1 MSEGRKNHLSI
12 DGGQVKEDD
21 HVASYKPLPD
31 NDGEFRTSKS
41 SLHKSKEKVSG
52 DGAEEKLLQKEEE
65 AKIVTR
71 VDMADAKYVVE
82 DHRNGD
88 AKIELDANKR
98 QFTGLTKEELMKYAE
113 DPFWIRLRW
122 FMFVLFWAMW
132 FCMLA
137 GAIAIIVRAPKCA
150 PPPPRTWYEKGP
162 LVDVSSVEDYAIIE
176 PNLQLLKDAQ
186 VAGVFVSSCKDAY
199 EVLDNENASCLQQFK
214 DFVAKAKSFGVKV
227 IVDLTANFVPLSHK
241 WFQLSENRSEEYK
254 DYFIWQSSQEYDAD
268 EPTGTPKPPNSW
280 VSTENEPAWSW
291 SEKRKEFYL
300 HLYGADQPQLNF
312 NNTAVVKR
320 FDDVLK
326 IWMKAGADG
335 IRLQKARELVV
346 NVTRGAEVPRSGSG
360 SQPAADHTQH
370 AFWRHRHTTDQPELD
385 GLLAHWAHLVRALAA
400 EESVFTIAET
410 GGRPELFLLARNTS
424 WLRPAGA
431 APRAPRP
438 AAPAAAALRERLP
451 RWPLLQLTSEEPSLE
466 LAVFSML
473 LPAAP
478 VLALEQLTAPEFNST
493 AGELLSQLSTLR
505 GDASIEHGRYALEAA
520 PAHNDT
526 GEVLVCARWK
536 AGHTG
541 YAAAHNA
548 GAAARANLTAL
559 AALPAQLSVHL
570 LSPAA
575 REASGYNNAEIVH
588 TDDVLI
594 PEKSTVIFSF
604 VPQTTAEH

>member
-1 MSEGRKNHLSI
+1 
-12 DGGQVKEDD
+12 
-21 HVASYKPLPD
+21 
-31 NDGEFRTSKS
+31 
-41 SLHKSKEKVSG
+41 
-52 DGAEEKLLQKEEE
+52 
-65 AKIVTR
+65 
-71 VDMADAKYVVE
+71 MADAKYVVE